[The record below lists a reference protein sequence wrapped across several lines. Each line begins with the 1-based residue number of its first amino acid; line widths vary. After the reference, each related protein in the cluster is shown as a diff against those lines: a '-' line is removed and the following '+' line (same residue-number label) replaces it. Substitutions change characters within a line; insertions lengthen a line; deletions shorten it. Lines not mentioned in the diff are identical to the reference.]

1 MSQQEMGRFIAEKR
15 RAKNL
20 TQEQLAE
27 LLGVSNKTISKWET
41 GKSMPDY
48 AVVESLCKELNIT
61 IAELLTGKEKDSESI
76 PEYTK
81 EQVELLLYKVEQMEN
96 EKKRRTIMHFD
107 MSSGKTI
114 EAGITTGSVLA
125 MIISYAHWQSIGWAI
140 LHGLMSWG
148 YVIYYLIRY

>member
-1 MSQQEMGRFIAEKR
+1 
-15 RAKNL
+15 
-20 TQEQLAE
+20 
-27 LLGVSNKTISKWET
+27 
-41 GKSMPDY
+41 MPDY
-48 AVVESLCKELNIT
+48 SVVESLCKELNIT

-125 MIISYAHWQSIGWAI
+125 MIISYAHWQSIVWAI

>member
-48 AVVESLCKELNIT
+48 SVVESLCKALNIT
-61 IAELLTGKEKDSESI
+61 IPELLAGKEKDSESM
-76 PEYTK
+76 PGYTE
-81 EQVELLLYKVEQMEN
+81 EQVELLLYKVEQMEKDRN
-96 EKKRRTIMHFD
+96 RMHID

-114 EAGITTGSVLA
+114 KTGITTGSVLA
-125 MIISYAHWQSIGWAI
+125 MIISYAHWQSIGWPI

>member
-1 MSQQEMGRFIAEKR
+1 MSQQEIGRFIAEKR

-48 AVVESLCKELNIT
+48 AVVESLCKALNIT
-61 IAELLTGKEKDSESI
+61 IPELLAGKEKDSEST
-76 PEYTK
+76 PGYTE
-81 EQVELLLYKVEQMEN
+81 EQVDLLLYKVEQMEKDRN
-96 EKKRRTIMHFD
+96 RMHID

-114 EAGITTGSVLA
+114 KTGITTGSVLA

>member
-1 MSQQEMGRFIAEKR
+1 MSQQDIGRFIAEKR

-48 AVVESLCKELNIT
+48 SIVELLCKELNIS
-61 IAELLTGKEKDSESI
+61 ISELLAGKEKESEGTPI
-76 PEYTK
+76 YTE
-81 EQVELLLYKVEQMEN
+81 EQVALLLYKTQQMEN
-96 EKKRRTIMHFD
+96 KNRIHFD
-107 MSSGKTI
+107 MSSDNLIEKGTI
-114 EAGITTGSVLA
+114 IGSVLA

-148 YVIYYLIRY
+148 YVIYYLIRYCI

>member
-48 AVVESLCKELNIT
+48 SVVESLCKALNIT
-61 IAELLTGKEKDSESI
+61 IPELLAGKEKDSEST
-76 PEYTK
+76 PGYTE
-81 EQVELLLYKVEQMEN
+81 EQVELLLYKVEQMEKDRN
-96 EKKRRTIMHFD
+96 RMHID

-114 EAGITTGSVLA
+114 KTGITTGSVLA

>member
-1 MSQQEMGRFIAEKR
+1 MGRFIAEKR

-48 AVVESLCKELNIT
+48 SVVESLCKALNIT
-61 IAELLTGKEKDSESI
+61 IPELLAGKEKDSEST
-76 PEYTK
+76 PGYTE
-81 EQVELLLYKVEQMEN
+81 EQVELLLYKVEQMEKDRN
-96 EKKRRTIMHFD
+96 RMHID
-107 MSSGKTI
+107 MSSDKTI
-114 EAGITTGSVLA
+114 KTGITTGSVLA

>member
-1 MSQQEMGRFIAEKR
+1 MSQQEIGRFIAEKR

-48 AVVESLCKELNIT
+48 SIVELLCKELNIT
-61 IAELLTGKEKDSESI
+61 ISELLAGKEKESEGTPI
-76 PEYTK
+76 YTE
-81 EQVELLLYKVEQMEN
+81 EQVALLLYKTQQMEN
-96 EKKRRTIMHFD
+96 KNRIHFD
-107 MSSGKTI
+107 MSSDNLIEKGTI
-114 EAGITTGSVLA
+114 IGSVLA
-125 MIISYAHWQSIGWAI
+125 MIISYAHWHSIGWAI

-148 YVIYYLIRY
+148 YVIYYLIRYCI

>member
-1 MSQQEMGRFIAEKR
+1 MSQQEIGRFIAEKR

-48 AVVESLCKELNIT
+48 SIVELLCKELNIS
-61 IAELLTGKEKDSESI
+61 ISELLAGKEKESEGTPI
-76 PEYTK
+76 YTE
-81 EQVELLLYKVEQMEN
+81 EQVALLLYKTQQMEN
-96 EKKRRTIMHFD
+96 KNRIHFD
-107 MSSGKTI
+107 MSSDNLIEKGTI
-114 EAGITTGSVLA
+114 IGSVLA

-148 YVIYYLIRY
+148 YVIYYLIRYCI

>member
-48 AVVESLCKELNIT
+48 SVVESLCKALNIT
-61 IAELLTGKEKDSESI
+61 IPELLAGKEKDSEST
-76 PEYTK
+76 PGYTE
-81 EQVELLLYKVEQMEN
+81 EQVELLLYKVEQMEKDRN
-96 EKKRRTIMHFD
+96 RMHID
-107 MSSGKTI
+107 MSSDKTI
-114 EAGITTGSVLA
+114 KTGITTGSVLA

>member
-48 AVVESLCKELNIT
+48 SVVESLCKALNIT
-61 IAELLTGKEKDSESI
+61 IPELLAGKEKDSEST
-76 PEYTK
+76 PGYTE
-81 EQVELLLYKVEQMEN
+81 EQVELLLYKVEQMEKDRN
-96 EKKRRTIMHFD
+96 RMHID

-114 EAGITTGSVLA
+114 KTGITTGSVLA
-125 MIISYAHWQSIGWAI
+125 MIISYTHWQSIGWAI